1 MNKMNLKPWILSCI
15 IVLVCFSFVACGNQ
29 DDGYNAD
36 EVTNSGTNTE
46 TNNDTNNGS
55 LGQDIEDIGDDI
67 IDGAEDLLD
76 GNDTAA
82 EPGMEGSTAIDNMSK
97 ENVDKRSK

>member
-15 IVLVCFSFVACGNQ
+15 IVLVCFSFAACGNQ

-36 EVTNSGTNTE
+36 EVTNNGTNNS
-46 TNNDTNNGS
+46 TNNDS
-55 LGQDIEDIGDDI
+55 LGQDIENIGDDI
-67 IDGAEDLLD
+67 MDGAEDLLD
-76 GNDTAA
+76 RNDTAA
-82 EPGMEGSTAIDNMSK
+82 EPGMEGSTATDNMSK